1 MPNGRSSRPC
11 CRRRGLTIGQ
21 LSRYHCPR
29 QVDLAFIP
37 VQRRADRGIETGCA
51 ATILCNPSVSPW
63 PGLAR
68 PPTSSLR
75 RLRLRQDVDARDEP
89 GQGVF
94 GGKIRSKTLARMDP
108 QLPRTALQFNGTM
121 KLSLSGSL
129 LVLRRRGTM
138 RRPEHYRG

>member
-11 CRRRGLTIGQ
+11 CRRRGLTKGQ
-21 LSRYHCPR
+21 LSRYDCPR
-29 QVDLAFIP
+29 QVDLSFIP
-37 VQRRADRGIETGCA
+37 VQRRADRGIETCCA

-75 RLRLRQDVDARDEP
+75 TLRLRQDVDARDEP

-94 GGKIRSKTLARMDP
+94 GGKIWSKTLARMAP
-108 QLPRTALQFNGTM
+108 QLSPDSPA
-121 KLSLSGSL
+121 SGG
-129 LVLRRRGTM
+129 RG
-138 RRPEHYRG
+138 REGGREGGRVREVGAGNRSG